1 VEEDLLHRRLIDP
14 IHHHPKIPSVEDMDI
29 MVRLRQG
36 GRSRAATPEM
46 VIMHHHRKV
55 LSVEENLDI
64 VIIMVRLRQ
73 GGSQAAI
80 MHHHP
85 KIPSVEENLEHIIMV
100 HPHPT
105 IIHNNIAVDHPQR
118 DLLLLHVVLER
129 RRHNVMFRRSIH
141 LNMDMQ

>member
-1 VEEDLLHRRLIDP
+1 VEEDLLHRRLINP
-14 IHHHPKIPSVEDMDI
+14 IRHHPKSPIVEDTDI
-29 MVRLRQG
+29 MVRRN
-36 GRSRAATPEM
+36 RAATLEM

-105 IIHNNIAVDHPQR
+105 IIHNNIVVDHPQR